1 MKGIIWYN
9 NRNRGEEKINEIVN
23 HYNFMG
29 IRIIKKLNSKNN
41 SFVIFENGDIWSL
54 VDATE
59 SARGQRCNISFIEQ
73 SIKKDFINIII
84 KPCTTALPF
93 TAYNY
98 Y

>member
-9 NRNRGEEKINEIVN
+9 NRSRGEEKINEIIN
-23 HYNFMG
+23 RYDIMG
-29 IRIIKKLNSKNN
+29 IRIIKELNSKNN
-41 SFVIFENGDIWSL
+41 SFVIFENGDIWRL
-54 VDATE
+54 VDITE
-59 SARGQRCNISFIEQ
+59 SAKGQKCNISFIEQ
-73 SIKKDFINIII
+73 GIKKDFINIII

>member
-9 NRNRGEEKINEIVN
+9 NRSRGEEKINEIIN
-23 HYNFMG
+23 RYDIMG
-29 IRIIKKLNSKNN
+29 IRIIKELNSKNN
-41 SFVIFENGDIWSL
+41 SFVIFENGDIWRL

-59 SARGQRCNISFIEQ
+59 SAKGQKCNISFIEQ
-73 SIKKDFINIII
+73 GIKKDFINIII